1 MKAGKWWMGACN
13 FRKSEKVRNV
23 RIARNVKLR
32 IMNYGLGKVNFLP
45 ADDQEATQ
53 RQAGATTNRMGKASF
68 ATTFLLLLFFC
79 FQGLLYSDI
88 GLTLGFSYTTWNIG
102 KLGPSLTLESSTITI
117 YNLGNAYC
125 QVLVRA
131 TNSENWTLSSSPGY
145 NQFQLQIKGGDISA
159 YQNLTTNFG
168 DTLLKQWFRD
178 GTDMQAWLKYYNP
191 VDSSTD
197 AVQHIYVIF
206 HAGVEPGYTYNSA
219 GDFYWRDVG
228 AVSDP
233 PGADW
238 SGPYDSILPSSLWQ
252 YMTGTT
258 VGWMSYPGKTLTTIV
273 PYDNDYGFIW
283 GNTSP
288 TLSGWGTT
296 TIAYT
301 CPFDNTPFVRI
312 TVNSGS
318 TNSLITWP
326 HRLGCNTG
334 AASWIYTTQT
344 LTLIWGTIIDSNLQ
358 TNIAIAKTLSWGS
371 VVTKQIWRAIYPLNT
386 SDSYYIDICPFC
398 GWLTQ
403 YSNLGRSFTSGSVS
417 DSTANYNKSV
427 GYSRIVILD

>member
-1 MKAGKWWMGACN
+1 M
-13 FRKSEKVRNV
+13 KSEKCW
-23 RIARNVKLR
+23 
-32 IMNYGLGKVNFLP
+32 IMNYGLGKVNF
-45 ADDQEATQ
+45 
-53 RQAGATTNRMGKASF
+53 ATTI
-68 ATTFLLLLFFC
+68 LLFFC

-145 NQFQLQIKGGDISA
+145 DQFQLQIKGGDIAA
-159 YQNLTTNFG
+159 YQNLTTNFA
-168 DTLLKQWFRD
+168 DTLLKQWFRE

-233 PGADW
+233 PESDW

-258 VGWMSYPGKTLTTIV
+258 VGWMSYQPTSLYTGTPWGFLSSINCPTCTTTTIGSCPICGQPLIRWHTMGTV
-273 PYDNDYGFIW
+273 STVIATVRAGSGLVSDKITAPKPAGTLIYV
-283 GNTSP
+283 TT
-288 TLSGWGTT
+288 TLSGTDTINTQATKLTPTPLTWSVSQPAGSISIYTRVSLSGTT
-296 TIAYT
+296 ASYIVGCSLCSIFNDFYFYVDGVKSTT
-301 CPFDNTPFVRI
+301 SSTTR
-312 TVNSGS
+312 TVPS
-318 TNSLITWP
+318 
-326 HRLGCNTG
+326 
-334 AASWIYTTQT
+334 
-344 LTLIWGTIIDSNLQ
+344 
-358 TNIAIAKTLSWGS
+358 
-371 VVTKQIWRAIYPLNT
+371 
-386 SDSYYIDICPFC
+386 
-398 GWLTQ
+398 
-403 YSNLGRSFTSGSVS
+403 
-417 DSTANYNKSV
+417 
-427 GYSRIVILD
+427 YSRIVILD